1 MTNVLKNKTNLPLGF
16 DKQHV
21 PNKSWLLAVLSTI
34 DPTNAM
40 FKKDYLPPNI
50 KPGQVKQQ
58 KVELPEGFLDNLPP
72 TRRRYKSKR
81 LKMIAKGN
89 SDAKAERLKAMKEKF
104 AKLYNA
110 EINNSAS

>member
-1 MTNVLKNKTNLPLGF
+1 MKQNTHYPLGF
-16 DKQHV
+16 SKSDR
-21 PNKSWLLAVLSTI
+21 PNKSWLLAVISTI
-34 DPTNAM
+34 DPTNAVYK
-40 FKKDYLPPNI
+40 KKDYLPPNI